1 LPECLP
7 LLRLAGTANVVRGSI
22 DREALEIPPQKKM
35 LAQAEGYSEKEV
47 RKSVGVKQMKRR
59 AFLEMMASAIAL
71 AMYPASRSRGSER
84 ALDGGMRPDTG
95 LDTDVFV
102 AGVPRGVSDDA
113 LKRAMRET
121 AEAADDF
128 SWLSKG
134 DTVFIKPAL
143 NSGNPYPATT
153 SPVAVAAM
161 IELLK
166 EKGAGRVL
174 IGDMCGIGHVKLTP
188 EKLTGSSRR
197 LMEASGMAPA
207 AEAAGGELH
216 FFEEEGWNAFYED
229 HPATGS
235 HWRGPIM
242 MPVILKEVD
251 HIVLMPRC
259 ARHILAGSTLGL
271 KAAVGWWRHDT
282 RLEYHHDA
290 ADFHEKTAEGNVVR
304 ILLNKQRLV
313 ISAADRI
320 LTTYGPDKGYVSVPE
335 TGLIIA
341 SNSVVAHDMV
351 SLAWLL
357 DNYRTAPESEKGMF
371 SDPYN
376 SQLAVT
382 VANHV
387 VVKWLGG
394 WGQAFSSQKLFR
406 NDIGSILDDRTLNHA
421 YRIFGGRP
429 KVILNPV
436 NDGISPEMRNRLSDM
451 TNAAT

>member
-1 LPECLP
+1 
-7 LLRLAGTANVVRGSI
+7 
-22 DREALEIPPQKKM
+22 
-35 LAQAEGYSEKEV
+35 
-47 RKSVGVKQMKRR
+47 MKRR
-59 AFLEMMASAIAL
+59 EFLEMMAGAIAL
-71 AMYPASRSRGSER
+71 ALNPASRSLGSDQTVDSAR
-84 ALDGGMRPDTG
+84 PLDPGPDTE
-95 LDTDVFV
+95 VFL
-102 AGVPRGVSDDA
+102 AGVPRGAHDDF
-113 LKRAMRET
+113 KRALRET

-161 IELLK
+161 IELLR
-166 EKGAGRVL
+166 ERGAGRVL
-174 IGDMCGIGHVKLTP
+174 IGDMCGVQHVKLTP

-207 AEAAGGELH
+207 AEAAGAELH
-216 FFEEEGWNAFYED
+216 FFEEAGWNAFHED

-242 MPVILKEVD
+242 MPAILKEVD

-271 KAAVGWWRHDT
+271 KAAVGWWRYDT

-290 ADFHEKTAEGNVVR
+290 ADFHEKTAEGNAVST
-304 ILLNKQRLV
+304 LLNKQRLV

-320 LTTYGPDKGYVSVPE
+320 LTSYGPDKGYVSQPE
-335 TGLIIA
+335 TGLIMA
-341 SNSVVAHDMV
+341 SRSVVAHDMV

-357 DNYRTAPESEKGMF
+357 DNYRTAPESEKGIF
-371 SDPYN
+371 SDPYT
-376 SQLAVT
+376 SQFT
-382 VANHV
+382 VAFANYM

-394 WGQAFSSQKLFR
+394 WRQAFSSQKLSR
-406 NDIGSILDDRTLNHA
+406 KDIGSILDDRTLNHA
-421 YRIFGGRP
+421 YRVFGGRP
-429 KVILNPV
+429 KVILNAA
-436 NDGISPEMRNRLSDM
+436 NDGISAEMRNRLSGM
-451 TNAAT
+451 TNTAA